1 MLIFTCYRLT
11 YSDTNMMFFWM
22 SLCSLSSIQL
32 THLTKEWI
40 FQKLKIFCLLHFD
53 HLMWTY
59 SSNKNIILSN
69 YLESEYLIFV
79 FSQLPNVCV
88 FLRWWCFTDRQKNN
102 THKDQLFLFQI
113 GKKTLWQEDRK
124 KKKKKKKKNNNK
136 KKVNIW
142 TTFDDKKEA
151 NIP

>member
-1 MLIFTCYRLT
+1 M
-11 YSDTNMMFFWM
+11 
-22 SLCSLSSIQL
+22 
-32 THLTKEWI
+32 
-40 FQKLKIFCLLHFD
+40 
-53 HLMWTY
+53 
-59 SSNKNIILSN
+59 
-69 YLESEYLIFV
+69 ESEYLIFV

-88 FLRWWCFTDRQKNN
+88 FSCGGASVTKQKNN
-102 THKDQLFLFQI
+102 THKDHLFLFQI

-124 KKKKKKKKNNNK
+124 KKKKKKKKNNK